1 MQQTFREDGT
11 HQFTLERNEQVIV
24 AIGGAEVW
32 LTGGEVG
39 APGLEPLVQVII
51 VTHPTARTEVGRFYP
66 RLGTPY
72 VHVSILPEESHEP

>member
-11 HQFTLERNEQVIV
+11 HQFTLERDEQVIV
-24 AIGGAEVW
+24 AIGGAKVW

-39 APGLEPLVQVII
+39 APGLEPLVQVI
-51 VTHPTARTEVGRFYP
+51 VTHPTARAEVGCFYP

-72 VHVSILPEESHEP
+72 VHVSILPGESHEP